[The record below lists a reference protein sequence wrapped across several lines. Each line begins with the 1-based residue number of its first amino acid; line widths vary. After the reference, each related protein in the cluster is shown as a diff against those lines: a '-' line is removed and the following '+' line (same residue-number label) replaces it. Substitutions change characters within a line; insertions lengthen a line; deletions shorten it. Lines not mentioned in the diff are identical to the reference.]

1 MNRQTLNRIARNVLA
16 AGLEDACWEGYEA
29 VGLKDQGGVQVPNC
43 VPVKTAR
50 TYDPLGWS
58 KALEDYVF
66 ANPLSSGDRWNIVK
80 MTHDE
85 FKVEAV
91 NSVLYLHAKAYEVDW
106 SPDPVITVVGRTS
119 QGKKFSKQIPFDN
132 KTVPALLALMK
143 RTKTAAAEVP
153 VKTAGRHPLD
163 GKRGHILLP
172 SSIERKLPPLYSTE
186 NEPDPIV
193 HVKFF
198 NPYSRSNQ
206 VWLLT
211 EYDPATN
218 TGFGW
223 ADLGMGGGELGY
235 IDVGELQGLQKGGL
249 PLIERDTSWRPTPL
263 SKAKALVR

>member
-1 MNRQTLNRIARNVLA
+1 MNRQTLDRIARNVLA

-43 VPVKTAR
+43 VPVKTA
-50 TYDPLGWS
+50 
-58 KALEDYVF
+58 
-66 ANPLSSGDRWNIVK
+66 
-80 MTHDE
+80 
-85 FKVEAV
+85 
-91 NSVLYLHAKAYEVDW
+91 
-106 SPDPVITVVGRTS
+106 
-119 QGKKFSKQIPFDN
+119 
-132 KTVPALLALMK
+132 
-143 RTKTAAAEVP
+143 
-153 VKTAGRHPLD
+153 GRHPLD
-163 GKRGHILLP
+163 GKRKHELLP
-172 SSIERKLPPLYSTE
+172 SSIERKLPPPYSTE

-211 EYDPATN
+211 EYDPATG

-249 PLIERDTSWRPTPL
+249 PLIERDLSWRSVPL